1 MRLAIIMGKEKRAFE
16 RTKKSIQRATNVAL
30 DAAYEARRGNSSH
43 RTLARTYRGT
53 MSRGSGGAP
62 VKAHALALL
71 VASMA
76 LLVTGGNGQTP
87 APDASGGSYVDVSS
101 NANAEVEGRFGTQPS
116 QRSGQSLVRPVP
128 GYTPIRR
135 PPLHRPATSR
145 NEHTTVSFS
154 GTSDRIRPSRL
165 HF

>member
-1 MRLAIIMGKEKRAFE
+1 MGKEKRAFE

-30 DAAYEARRGNSSH
+30 DAAYQARRANSSR
-43 RTLARTYRGT
+43 RTRVRTYRGT

-62 VKAHALALL
+62 MKTHALALL

-87 APDASGGSYVDVSS
+87 APDASGGSFVDVSS

-128 GYTPIRR
+128 GYTPIRPR
-135 PPLHRPATSR
+135 LCTARLHPETSTQRFLFRAPLTASVT
-145 NEHTTVSFS
+145 
-154 GTSDRIRPSRL
+154 RL